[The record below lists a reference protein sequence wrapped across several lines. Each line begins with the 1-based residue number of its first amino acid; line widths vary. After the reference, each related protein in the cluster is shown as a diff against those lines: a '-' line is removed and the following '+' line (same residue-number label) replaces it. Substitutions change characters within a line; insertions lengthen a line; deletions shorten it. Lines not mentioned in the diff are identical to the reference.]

1 VFDGSTLCTAAAAA
15 DDDDDD
21 DDVMTAA
28 AIHSLITSPS
38 RSNTARNV
46 DLSIGLVT
54 SSSRVNSRRDVTPV
68 DDVTSCRATT
78 RSLLS

>member
-1 VFDGSTLCTAAAAA
+1 LSTAAAAA

-21 DDVMTAA
+21 DSGITAA
-28 AIHSLITSPS
+28 AIHSLDTSP

-46 DLSIGLVT
+46 DLNIGLVT